1 MKVCYHIPNCANW
14 EDVPFA
20 DEKARLER
28 AIIVAIERA
37 VRSQAQKDSEI
48 AAAEI
53 PSTAT
58 GEIDTNNSGRPDDSR
73 GPGATYW
80 KKMVSRAGLE
90 PD

>member
-1 MKVCYHIPNCANW
+1 MKVRYHIPNCANW
-14 EDVPFA
+14 EDVPLP

-28 AIIVAIERA
+28 AIIIAIERA

-58 GEIDTNNSGRPDDSR
+58 REIATNKGGRPDDSR
-73 GPGATYW
+73 GPAATERKW
-80 KKMVSRAGLE
+80 
-90 PD
+90 